1 MVLAIR
7 EGALVP
13 NKIRPD
19 SLTDGAKVD
28 DISIVLTEIDESI
41 KWLIENI
48 DDVNISVGKVVS
60 TEELR

>member
-13 NKIRPD
+13 NKIHPD